1 MNFKYLALG
10 ICIGYLAPYALAFIK
25 AKKDLDNSASQNQQ
39 SEIIYHHEDNY

>member
-25 AKKDLDNSASQNQQ
+25 AKKDPDNSQAKQ
-39 SEIIYHHEDNY
+39 SEIIYPNEDNY